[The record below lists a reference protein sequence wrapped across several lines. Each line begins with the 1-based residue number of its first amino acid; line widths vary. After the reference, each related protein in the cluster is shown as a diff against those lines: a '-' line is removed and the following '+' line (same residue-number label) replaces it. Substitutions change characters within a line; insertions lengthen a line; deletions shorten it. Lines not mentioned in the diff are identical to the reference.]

1 MTFFAYFAVIALSSA
16 SLINL
21 FKRATAN
28 GCEVE
33 SCYKAHQTL
42 INSCNGAFDFNCLCN
57 LPQSYFQNLY
67 DCSKSCDTLQ
77 ESDIHSPSDIRLIYC
92 EAASNSI
99 YTFSID
105 SISLDM
111 IGYSDF
117 ETDTEATTGSDTRT
131 KAATGATTSAGTGVT
146 KTLETGGVS
155 STANSEAKLG
165 SVTTSKSGSTSISE
179 SKTTSGSSSSGKSSS
194 STSSASSQQTS
205 SHAGGASGAFVSL
218 LGLFAA
224 LLV

>member
-1 MTFFAYFAVIALSSA
+1 M
-16 SLINL
+16 
-21 FKRATAN
+21 
-28 GCEVE
+28 E

-131 KAATGATTSAGTGVT
+131 KQQ
-146 KTLETGGVS
+146 LEQQLQLVLVLP
-155 STANSEAKLG
+155 KLW
-165 SVTTSKSGSTSISE
+165 K
-179 SKTTSGSSSSGKSSS
+179 
-194 STSSASSQQTS
+194 
-205 SHAGGASGAFVSL
+205 
-218 LGLFAA
+218 
-224 LLV
+224 LVA

>member
-1 MTFFAYFAVIALSSA
+1 MKFFAYFAVIALSSA

-77 ESDIHSPSDIRLIYC
+77 ESDIHSLIYC

-224 LLV
+224 LLI